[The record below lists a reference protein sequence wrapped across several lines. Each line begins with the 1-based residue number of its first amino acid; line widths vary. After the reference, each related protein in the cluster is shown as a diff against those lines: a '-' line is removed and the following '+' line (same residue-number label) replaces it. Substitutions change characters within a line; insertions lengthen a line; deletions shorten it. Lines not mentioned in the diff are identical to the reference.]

1 MQAKGI
7 QKIPFV
13 WFWPEGARNCVV
25 MTHDVETAAGRDFT
39 SSLMDL
45 DEAYGIKASFQVVPE
60 SRYEIPDDY
69 VNEIRHRG
77 FELNVHDLNHDG
89 LLFENR
95 DEFLRRAAK
104 INEYTRKYEARGFR
118 SGVMY
123 RKQEW
128 YDAFEFSY
136 DMSIPSVGHL
146 DPQRG
151 GCCTVMPYFIG
162 EILELPVTMTQDYT
176 LFHILR
182 SYSIDLWKQQ
192 IALVR
197 ESHGLMSF
205 IVHPDY
211 VIERRARKTYEALLG
226 YLRDVISTGNVWATL
241 PGEVDRWWRARAQMN
256 VVRKP
261 NGWVIEGP
269 ETERARLAYAVLDDG
284 HLTYELASA
293 PRN

>member
-1 MQAKGI
+1 
-7 QKIPFV
+7 
-13 WFWPEGARNCVV
+13 

-45 DEAYGIKASFQVVPE
+45 DESYGLKASFQVVPE
-60 SRYEIPDDY
+60 SRYEIPNDY
-69 VNEIRHRG
+69 VNEIHQRG
-77 FELNVHDLNHDG
+77 FELNIHDLNHDG

-151 GCCTVMPYFIG
+151 GCCTVMPYFIRQ
-162 EILELPVTMTQDYT
+162 ILELPLTTTQDYS

-192 IALVR
+192 VALLG

-211 VIERRARKTYEALLG
+211 VIERRARKTYEALLD
-226 YLRDVISTGNVWATL
+226 YLRELMCREHIWATL

-256 VVRKP
+256 VVRKAD
-261 NGWVIEGP
+261 GWVIEGP
-269 ETERARLAYAVLDDG
+269 EKERARLAYAVLNDDG
-284 HLTYELASA
+284 ELVFELEECTTKVGVEQ
-293 PRN
+293 

>member
-1 MQAKGI
+1 
-7 QKIPFV
+7 
-13 WFWPEGARNCVV
+13 
-25 MTHDVETAAGRDFT
+25 
-39 SSLMDL
+39 MDL
-45 DEAYGIKASFQVVPE
+45 DEAYGIKASFQVVQE
-60 SRYEIPDDY
+60 SRYENPDDY
-69 VNEIRHRG
+69 VNEIRQRG
-77 FELNVHDLNHDG
+77 FEFNIHDLNHDG

-151 GCCTVMPYFIG
+151 GCCTVMPYFIRQ
-162 EILELPVTMTQDYT
+162 ILELPLTTTQDYS

-192 IALVR
+192 VALLR

-211 VIERRARKTYEALLG
+211 VIERRARKTYEALLD
-226 YLRDVISTGNVWATL
+226 YLRELMCREHIWATL

-256 VVRKP
+256 VVRKAD
-261 NGWVIEGP
+261 GWVIEGP
-269 ETERARLAYAVLDDG
+269 ETERARLAYAVLNDDG
-284 HLTYELASA
+284 ELVFELEECTTKVGVEQ
-293 PRN
+293 